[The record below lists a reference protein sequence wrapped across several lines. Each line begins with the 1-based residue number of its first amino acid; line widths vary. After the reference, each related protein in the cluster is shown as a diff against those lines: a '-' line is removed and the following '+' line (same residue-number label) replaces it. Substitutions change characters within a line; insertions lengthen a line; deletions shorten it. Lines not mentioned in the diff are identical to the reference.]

1 MGAITLDPLRRVVV
15 KVDQDFLDDNGSVN
29 DAIFTAESIMIIPRR
44 VTRQHKRT
52 VVTQVSTQGVAAI
65 DSQGKSIN
73 AAAGSAVKIGDS
85 VVMLVQKG
93 RVGTGKAKFLA
104 QTTDVDRR
112 LDRLSLEFTDPIID
126 SGLEDLKAKRLD
138 AEGKCLRQT
147 LDVAPAGNRS
157 LVSQALDRVRIDREA
172 KEKKGGDSQGL
183 GRAALDCIQGILGA
197 PPKGLDQLDADQRDQ
212 VNAKCLD
219 IAPPAKPP
227 TVHITAPTDGSS
239 VTEGATITIA
249 AETSGG
255 GSVTSVVFTV
265 DGDAQPPI
273 GRAPYSIDF
282 AVPMG
287 IASLTVHANATYEQ
301 SLTASTV
308 HSIVVNDD
316 PPPTVTI
323 TMPTQGDTAIGGST
337 LTVTATASDNVA
349 VASVVFH
356 LNGEPQAPIVQP
368 PYTIQITVPD
378 ISGPE
383 TSGSEQN
390 APSLTP
396 PLNIQATATDNLGQ
410 TATSNVV
417 IPISAAAPTVKIT
430 SPPEGSTVREGATI
444 TATAEVS
451 DRISTVKFTFGGL
464 SLPALTQA
472 PYVVRCGVPIST
484 LAPQAPS
491 SVPPHVFVGTTSIN
505 GAAAADGTV
514 VSAFVEA
521 PLTSTLTLK
530 VTATGIDGQT
540 SEAVRSFNLVR
551 LLPAGEATVTGG
563 GDSIKVVQPS
573 GQSFG
578 GKTVVFRASGQDTGQ
593 RAVWAQGVMDLT
605 VGTP

>member
-1 MGAITLDPLRRVVV
+1 MIERLIYSPAWPKTAVLVLTIAVIAAMGSGTLSGPAHASGSASGAFENVALTPPPILSTSVFPRFAGKSNNVSGKTVTGDVIGLASTSIVIEIAGTPIEILTNGETAIHEPPDVNVGMGAITLDPLRRVVV

-93 RVGTGKAKFLA
+93 RAGTGKAKFLA

-126 SGLEDLKAKRLD
+126 SGLEDLTAKRLD

-265 DGDAQPPI
+265 DGDA
-273 GRAPYSIDF
+273 
-282 AVPMG
+282 
-287 IASLTVHANATYEQ
+287 
-301 SLTASTV
+301 
-308 HSIVVNDD
+308 
-316 PPPTVTI
+316 
-323 TMPTQGDTAIGGST
+323 
-337 LTVTATASDNVA
+337 
-349 VASVVFH
+349 
-356 LNGEPQAPIVQP
+356 
-368 PYTIQITVPD
+368 
-378 ISGPE
+378 
-383 TSGSEQN
+383 
-390 APSLTP
+390 
-396 PLNIQATATDNLGQ
+396 
-410 TATSNVV
+410 
-417 IPISAAAPTVKIT
+417 
-430 SPPEGSTVREGATI
+430 
-444 TATAEVS
+444 
-451 DRISTVKFTFGGL
+451 
-464 SLPALTQA
+464 
-472 PYVVRCGVPIST
+472 
-484 LAPQAPS
+484 
-491 SVPPHVFVGTTSIN
+491 
-505 GAAAADGTV
+505 
-514 VSAFVEA
+514 
-521 PLTSTLTLK
+521 
-530 VTATGIDGQT
+530 
-540 SEAVRSFNLVR
+540 
-551 LLPAGEATVTGG
+551 
-563 GDSIKVVQPS
+563 
-573 GQSFG
+573 
-578 GKTVVFRASGQDTGQ
+578 
-593 RAVWAQGVMDLT
+593 
-605 VGTP
+605 